1 MSLSLVQDPCIGLA
15 QRPFSGTEIIL
26 IGLVVG
32 VVVVLSAT
40 WSLVQ
45 HFHAIAHEGMHA
57 LVGSLAGGKVRS
69 IELDSA
75 GEGETIVERL
85 AGPRAVAFVFSGY
98 LGSSAFGLGA
108 ARLIQFGHGIVVLWA
123 AVGLLGLLLLVL
135 KRSFGFITVP
145 LAGYVIFLVLKH
157 TSAAAQTT
165 AAYSITWFLLL
176 SGVRMIAQ
184 HGLNARDAR
193 ILKDRTSI
201 PRLIW
206 VLLWLAGTLA
216 AVAIGARWMLH
227 PAVR

>member
-1 MSLSLVQDPCIGLA
+1 MGLVQTHLSD
-15 QRPFSGTEIIL
+15 TEIIL

-32 VVVVLSAT
+32 VVVALSAT
-40 WSLVQ
+40 WSLLQ
-45 HFHAIAHEGMHA
+45 PFHAIAHEGMHA
-57 LVGSLAGGKVRS
+57 LAGSLAGGKVRRMV
-69 IELDSA
+69 LDSA
-75 GEGETIVERL
+75 GEGETIVERVVG
-85 AGPRAVAFVFSGY
+85 ARAVAFVFSGY
-98 LGSSAFGLGA
+98 LGSSMFGLGA

-123 AVGLLGLLLLVL
+123 TLGLLGLLLLVL

-145 LAGYVIFLVLKH
+145 LAGYLIFLVLRH

-184 HGLNARDAR
+184 HGLNAGDAR

-206 VLLWLAGTLA
+206 VLLWLVGTLA
-216 AVAIGARWMLH
+216 AVAVGARWMLH